1 MRILFIHQYFLSPK
15 EAGGTRHFE
24 MARYLVKNGHQVT
37 ILASKI
43 SYLTGAIHDKY
54 RGSLWKEEEL
64 DKVRIIRAWAYSKV
78 HKSFKHR
85 ILGFFSFIA
94 SSIWTSLFIG
104 KYDVVIATS
113 PPLFQGIS
121 GWIVSKLKRCPFI
134 FEIRDLW
141 PAFAIDMGELTNPTV
156 IKLAQGLESFLYAR
170 SDYLISL
177 TPAYSEYL
185 IEQGVEKEKIFLIPN
200 GVETDIFLPMD
211 RDNWVRQE
219 YGLNGKFVLTY
230 GGAHGIAN
238 ALDTILD
245 CAKILREYRDVV
257 FLLVGD
263 GKEKGNLVRRKQ
275 DEGIDNLIFIH
286 AQPKEKMPYF
296 YAASDVCIATLQ
308 GIEMFKKVYPNKL
321 FDYMASA
328 RPTILAID
336 GEARQILEKANGGI
350 YIEPEN
356 PEDMAGA
363 ILELYRNREL
373 SERLGENARGFVVK
387 EFSRQKQAEKLRAM
401 LEKITGSGQC

>member
-37 ILASKI
+37 ILASKV
-43 SYLTGAIHDKY
+43 SYLTGVIQDKY

-64 DKVRIIRAWAYSKV
+64 DKVRIIRTWAYSKV

-85 ILGFFSFIA
+85 MLSFFSFIA
-94 SSIWTSLFIG
+94 SSIWTSLFLG

-141 PAFAIDMGELTNPTV
+141 PAFAIDMGELTNPTA
-156 IKLAQGLESFLYAR
+156 IKLAKWLENFLYTRA
-170 SDYLISL
+170 DHLISL

-200 GVETDIFLPMD
+200 GVETDTFLPMTK
-211 RDNWVRQE
+211 DNWVRQE
-219 YGLNGKFVLTY
+219 YKLNGKFILTY

-238 ALDTILD
+238 ALGTILD
-245 CAKILREYRDVV
+245 CAKHLREYHDIV

-263 GKEKGNLVRRKQ
+263 GKEKMNLARRKE
-275 DEGIDNLIFIH
+275 DEEIDNLIFID

-328 RPTILAID
+328 RSTILTID

-350 YIEPEN
+350 YVEPEN

-373 SERLGENARGFVVK
+373 SERLGKNGRDFVVK
-387 EFSRQKQAEKLRAM
+387 EFSRQKQAEKLRVM
-401 LEKITGSGQC
+401 LEKIIGSGQC

>member
-1 MRILFIHQYFLSPK
+1 MRILFIHQYFLSPN

-24 MARYLVKNGHQVT
+24 MARYLVKHGHKVSIIT
-37 ILASKI
+37 SKV
-43 SYLTGAIHDKY
+43 SYLTGTVKEKY
-54 RGSLWKEEEL
+54 KRRFLIKEEIEG
-64 DKVRIIRAWAYSKV
+64 VEIIRAWTYSKV

-85 ILGFFSFIA
+85 ILGFFSFVA
-94 SSIWTSLFIG
+94 LSIWTSLFIG

-141 PAFAIDMGELTNPTV
+141 PAFAIDMGELTNPTT
-156 IKLAQGLESFLYAR
+156 IKLAMWLENFLYTKA
-170 SDYLISL
+170 DYFISL

-185 IEQGVEKEKIFLIPN
+185 IENRVEKEKIFLIPN
-200 GVETDIFLPMD
+200 GVETDTFFPMS

-219 YGLNGKFVLTY
+219 YKLNDKFVLAY

-238 ALDTILD
+238 DLDTILD
-245 CAKILREYRDVV
+245 CAKYLKEHPDIV
-257 FLLVGD
+257 FLLIGD
-263 GKEKGNLVRRKQ
+263 GKEKKNLIKRK
-275 DEGIDNLIFIH
+275 DVEEIDNLIFIH

-308 GIEMFKKVYPNKL
+308 GIGMFKKVYPNKL

-336 GEARQILEKANGGI
+336 GEARKILEKANGGV
-350 YIEPEN
+350 YIEPKN
-356 PEDMAGA
+356 PEDMANA
-363 ILELYRNREL
+363 VLRLYGNREL
-373 SERLGENARGFVVK
+373 CEILGRNARDFVVR
-387 EFSRQKQAEKLRAM
+387 EFTRQKQAEKLISM
-401 LEKITGSGQC
+401 LKKTIGSNQC